1 MADENQEHQEQ
12 NTESQETQESN
23 ISVKVVE
30 ADAPTDWFAPK
41 EDENKEEESSESSKS
56 SEEKKEESQEKE
68 EKKEEQSS
76 SQEEEKQTAPVIES
90 DTVKNYLKEKFGI
103 EVENLEDLKPKEV
116 AKLTPKMEKFL
127 EFVKETKNENYSDF
141 EATQKDWS
149 QESQETVLKA
159 SMKLEKPYLDDE
171 EIDILYSDKYGVEE
185 LDEFAYESEI
195 RANKL
200 KEINAKDDFQ
210 KGLKLLEENKEKY
223 KVAKGFDET
232 IPQDFKEAKTIVE
245 GLQKQQEE
253 DDKLIAEN
261 RSDYLA
267 QTERIFSNDF
277 KGFEVKVGDESMF
290 IKPEN
295 LAETKKSQSSLD
307 EFNNKYFDKLG
318 KVIDPEGLHKAI
330 YFAMN
335 PDKVAEHFIN
345 IGKAKLAE
353 ADDKISKNIVT
364 DKGQPAP
371 VGGSNIKVSV
381 VE

>member
-1 MADENQEHQEQ
+1 MIVEEPTNPIEPTEPTTPAENE
-12 NTESQETQESN
+12 
-23 ISVKVVE
+23 IKVTI
-30 ADAPTDWFAPK
+30 APEEPKTSWFDPKPEDVVDPIEPK
-41 EDENKEEESSESSKS
+41 EPITPTEPIEMVAPIEP
-56 SEEKKEESQEKE
+56 
-68 EKKEEQSS
+68 
-76 SQEEEKQTAPVIES
+76 TTPVIEVQDDLYEDDNELDLAIS
-90 DTVKNYLKEKFGI
+90 SHLKEKYGI

-116 AKLTPKMEKFL
+116 AKLTPEMEKFI
-127 EFVKETKNENYSDF
+127 EFTKETNNTNYSDF
-141 EATQKDWS
+141 LATQKDWS

-159 SMKLEKPYLDDE
+159 SMKLEKPYLNDE
-171 EIDILYSDKYGVEE
+171 EIDILYSDKYGVQE
-185 LDEFAYESEI
+185 LDEFADESEV

-210 KGLKLLEENKEKY
+210 KGLKILEENKEKY
-223 KVAKGFDET
+223 KVAKGFDEN

-245 GLQKQQEE
+245 SLQKQQEE

-277 KGFEVKVGDESMF
+277 KGFEVKVGEESMF

-353 ADDKISKNIVT
+353 ADDKMSKNIVT

-371 VGGSNIKVSV
+371 AGGSNIKVTV
-381 VE
+381 VKD

>member
-1 MADENQEHQEQ
+1 MDVNEPNPQIEPAEPTTPVENEIKVTIAPEEPKT
-12 NTESQETQESN
+12 NWFDTKPEEVEPIEPTEPITPAEPVTE
-23 ISVKVVE
+23 
-30 ADAPTDWFAPK
+30 PK
-41 EDENKEEESSESSKS
+41 EPV
-56 SEEKKEESQEKE
+56 
-68 EKKEEQSS
+68 
-76 SQEEEKQTAPVIES
+76 APIEPTEVTPTTTPAIES
-90 DTVKNYLKEKFGI
+90 DTVKSFLKEKYGI

-116 AKLTPKMEKFL
+116 AKLSPEMEKFV
-127 EFVKETKNENYSDF
+127 EFTKETNNTSYSDF
-141 EATQKDWS
+141 LETQKDWS
-149 QESQETVLKA
+149 QESQESVLKA
-159 SMKLEKPYLDDE
+159 SMKIEKPYLNDE
-171 EIDILYSDKYGVEE
+171 EIDILFSDKYGVEE
-185 LDEFAYESEI
+185 LDEFADESEI

-200 KEINAKDDFQ
+200 KEITAKDDFQ

-232 IPQDFKEAKTIVE
+232 IPQEFREAKTVIE
-245 GLQKQQEE
+245 KLQLQQEE
-253 DDKLIAEN
+253 DDKLIAAN

-295 LAETKKSQSSLD
+295 LAETKKTQSSLD

-335 PDKVAEHFIN
+335 TDKVAEHFIN
-345 IGKAKLAE
+345 IGKSKMAE
-353 ADDKISKNIVT
+353 ADDLLSKNIVT
-364 DKGQPAP
+364 SKNQPTP
-371 VGGSNIKVSV
+371 VGGSNIRVSV